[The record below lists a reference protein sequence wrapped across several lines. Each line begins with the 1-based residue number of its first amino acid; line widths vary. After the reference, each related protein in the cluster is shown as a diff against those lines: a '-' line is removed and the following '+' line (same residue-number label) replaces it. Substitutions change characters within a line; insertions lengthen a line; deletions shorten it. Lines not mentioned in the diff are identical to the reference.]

1 MFTSRLGSILRA
13 TFILGLAVL
22 LTALVCLPVYLLIL
36 LKLLVP
42 SWRTRL
48 AVEITQFCAR
58 WADGMVWI
66 QKHLLPTR
74 WDIRVEGA
82 LSPTTS
88 CLVIANHQSWI
99 DVLVLLVV
107 MARRVPFPRF
117 FLKHQLLLL
126 PLIGPVFWGL
136 DYPALRRHS
145 REFLA
150 RHPESAGRDL
160 ETVRRMCR
168 RYRGLPV
175 SIINFAEGT
184 RLSARK
190 HERQESPYRYLLR
203 PRAGGASYALSAME
217 GKITRLLDLTIAYPE
232 GTPNFLRYLGGQVPI
247 IAVRARSLK
256 IPHELLEGDYL
267 NDPEYRARF
276 QEYVRTLWE
285 EKDRTLKTLLR

>member
-117 FLKHQLLLL
+117 FLKHQLLFL
-126 PLIGPVFWGL
+126 PLIGPVSGDWTTPRCAVTAASF
-136 DYPALRRHS
+136 S
-145 REFLA
+145 RV
-150 RHPESAGRDL
+150 
-160 ETVRRMCR
+160 T
-168 RYRGLPV
+168 
-175 SIINFAEGT
+175 
-184 RLSARK
+184 
-190 HERQESPYRYLLR
+190 
-203 PRAGGASYALSAME
+203 PRALDGTSRPCGACAGATSVSRCRSSISRRE
-217 GKITRLLDLTIAYPE
+217 
-232 GTPNFLRYLGGQVPI
+232 
-247 IAVRARSLK
+247 RA
-256 IPHELLEGDYL
+256 
-267 NDPEYRARF
+267 
-276 QEYVRTLWE
+276 
-285 EKDRTLKTLLR
+285 